1 MQILFSKEFG
11 IDSKFLERAGVF
23 DALIDG
29 DSKFFINLKLLQS
42 TTVPEFVGAY
52 DKINDYFRKIGLLL
66 QNATI
71 GDRLYKRA
79 FELFNFPEVN
89 GINLGFSS
97 GNHGAGFGKELRLQI
112 IKDAYKIIHGG
123 STQPEIFH
131 LVGLFEDNVGPDR
144 ISDMIA
150 RLVFPNIIEYTKRIY
165 KELLITPEKYP
176 HHRFKNGIVM
186 NPYKR
191 NTDILLLPS
200 EILNELPIARCWDD
214 IERVCRENEAIKRE
228 INEVVAAEWHKISS
242 TERKAYLKEH
252 LFKNPEGLARVI
264 ESYRSARVE
273 KCDFTADVEY
283 VVGCLRSDYKVP
295 VDSSSTSM
303 EATIKI
309 LSEYK
314 KWIEENKGSF
324 VINESKSRHM
334 EKIVQRTI
342 HAVALM
348 YCKEHNWD
356 ISPESDSGR
365 GPVDF
370 KISRGIDKTVVEI
383 KLTSNQQCVHGLEV
397 QIEQYALAEETN
409 KKVFVLVDTG
419 VGTFR
424 IHDVLKKHEE
434 MVENGKHPADIIVI
448 DAKPKASASAF

>member
-1 MQILFSKEFG
+1 MQVLFSKEFG
-11 IDSKFLERAGVF
+11 IDSKSLERAGVF

-52 DKINDYFRKIGLLL
+52 DKINEHFRKIGLLL
-66 QNATI
+66 QNATV
-71 GDRLYKRA
+71 GDRLYKKA
-79 FELFNFPEVN
+79 FELFYFPEVN

-97 GNHGAGFGKELRLQI
+97 GNHGAGFGKDLRLQI
-112 IKDAYKIIHGG
+112 IKDAYEIIRGG

-165 KELLITPEKYP
+165 KEFSINQENYP
-176 HHRFKNGIVM
+176 HHRFENGIVM

-191 NTDILLLPS
+191 NTGILLLPI

-228 INEVVAAEWHKISS
+228 INEVVAAEWYKIS
-242 TERKAYLKEH
+242 TAERKAYLKKYI
-252 LFKNPEGLARVI
+252 FQNPAGLARVI
-264 ESYRSARVE
+264 ESYRNSIVE

-283 VVGCLRSDYKVP
+283 LVGCLKSDYKALT
-295 VDSSSTSM
+295 DSSSTSM
-303 EATIKI
+303 EATTRI

-314 KWIEENKGSF
+314 NWVENNKGSF
-324 VINESKSRHM
+324 VINESNSRHM
-334 EKIVQRTI
+334 EKIVQKTI

-370 KISRGIDKTVVEI
+370 KISRGTDKTVVEI

-397 QIEQYALAEETN
+397 QIEQYALAEGTN
-409 KKVFVLVDTG
+409 NKVFVLVDTG
-419 VGTFR
+419 IGSFR
-424 IHDVLKKHEE
+424 IEDVYKKHKD
-434 MVENGKHPADIIVI
+434 MVERGEHPADIVVI
-448 DAKPKASASAF
+448 DAKPKTSASVY

>member
-1 MQILFSKEFG
+1 MQVLFSKEFG

-52 DKINDYFRKIGLLL
+52 DKINEHFRKIGLLL
-66 QNATI
+66 QNATV
-71 GDRLYKRA
+71 GDRLYKKA
-79 FELFNFPEVN
+79 FDLFNFPEVN

-112 IKDAYKIIHGG
+112 IRDAYDIIRGG

-150 RLVFPNIIEYTKRIY
+150 RLVFPNIVEYTKRIY
-165 KELLITPEKYP
+165 KEFSITPENYP
-176 HHRFKNGIVM
+176 NHRFKNGIAI

-191 NTDILLLPS
+191 NTGILLLPS

-252 LFKNPEGLARVI
+252 LFNNPEGLARVI

-283 VVGCLRSDYKVP
+283 VVGCLKSDFKVP
-295 VDSSSTSM
+295 ADLSSTSM
-303 EATIKI
+303 EATAKV

-314 KWIEENKGSF
+314 GWIEDNKGSF

-370 KISRGIDKTVVEI
+370 KISRGTDKTVVEI

-397 QIEQYALAEETN
+397 QIEQYALAEGTDN
-409 KKVFVLVDTG
+409 KVFVLVDTG
-419 VGTFR
+419 VGSFR
-424 IHDVLKKHEE
+424 IEDVYRKHKE
-434 MVENGKHPADIIVI
+434 MIERGEHPADIIVI

>member
-1 MQILFSKEFG
+1 MQVLFSKEFG
-11 IDSKFLERAGVF
+11 IDSKSLERAGVF

-52 DKINDYFRKIGLLL
+52 DKINEHFRKIGLLL
-66 QNATI
+66 QNATV
-71 GDRLYKRA
+71 GDRLYKKA
-79 FELFNFPEVN
+79 FELFYFPEVN

-97 GNHGAGFGKELRLQI
+97 GNHGAGFGRELRLQI
-112 IKDAYKIIHGG
+112 IKDAHEIIRGG

-150 RLVFPNIIEYTKRIY
+150 RLVFPNIVEYTKRIY
-165 KELLITPEKYP
+165 KEFSINQENYP
-176 HHRFKNGIVM
+176 HHRFKNDIVM

-191 NTDILLLPS
+191 NTGILLLPI

-228 INEVVAAEWHKISS
+228 INEVVAAEWYKIS
-242 TERKAYLKEH
+242 TAERKAYLKKH
-252 LFKNPEGLARVI
+252 IFQNPAGLARVI
-264 ESYRSARVE
+264 ESYRNSIVE

-283 VVGCLRSDYKVP
+283 LVGCLKSDYKVLT
-295 VDSSSTSM
+295 DSSSTSM
-303 EATIKI
+303 EATTKI

-314 KWIEENKGSF
+314 NWVENNKGSF
-324 VINESKSRHM
+324 VINESNSRHM

-370 KISRGIDKTVVEI
+370 KISRGTDKTVVEI

-397 QIEQYALAEETN
+397 QIEQYALAEGTN
-409 KKVFVLVDTG
+409 NKVFVLVDTG
-419 VGTFR
+419 IGSFR
-424 IHDVLKKHEE
+424 IEDVYKKHKE
-434 MVENGKHPADIIVI
+434 MVERGEHPADIVVI
-448 DAKPKASASAF
+448 DAKPKTSASVY

>member
-1 MQILFSKEFG
+1 M
-11 IDSKFLERAGVF
+11 
-23 DALIDG
+23 
-29 DSKFFINLKLLQS
+29 
-42 TTVPEFVGAY
+42 
-52 DKINDYFRKIGLLL
+52 
-66 QNATI
+66 
-71 GDRLYKRA
+71 
-79 FELFNFPEVN
+79 
-89 GINLGFSS
+89 
-97 GNHGAGFGKELRLQI
+97 
-112 IKDAYKIIHGG
+112 
-123 STQPEIFH
+123 
-131 LVGLFEDNVGPDR
+131 
-144 ISDMIA
+144 
-150 RLVFPNIIEYTKRIY
+150 
-165 KELLITPEKYP
+165 
-176 HHRFKNGIVM
+176 
-186 NPYKR
+186 
-191 NTDILLLPS
+191 LPS

-252 LFKNPEGLARVI
+252 LFNNPEGLARVI

-283 VVGCLRSDYKVP
+283 VVGCLKSDFKVP
-295 VDSSSTSM
+295 ADLSSTSM
-303 EATIKI
+303 EATAKV

-314 KWIEENKGSF
+314 GWIEDNKGSF

-370 KISRGIDKTVVEI
+370 KISRGTDKTVVEI

-397 QIEQYALAEETN
+397 QIEQYALAEGTDN
-409 KKVFVLVDTG
+409 KVFVLVDTG
-419 VGTFR
+419 VGSFR
-424 IHDVLKKHEE
+424 IEDVYRKHKE
-434 MVENGKHPADIIVI
+434 MIERGEHPADIIVI